1 MISFNLRNRIAFLY
15 MAFSAIIIALLLT
28 IIYFVVQITVYSHL
42 DTDLDTEMQE
52 VTNSLVALDDKL
64 VFANKFEWGE
74 KEHSQIEV
82 NPTFIQVFDS
92 VGNSIRKTGN
102 LKDSGLKFQKGK
114 IEVIYFEHTLSN
126 SPVRQIQTPVLSDSG
141 RVIAYVSVA
150 ISLKESF
157 LVLTNLKNSLLISFP
172 VVLLILFFASRII
185 AGRAIAPINKV
196 IDTAS
201 RITKE
206 NLDERIEVPQRKD
219 EIFSLS
225 VTINGLL
232 DRLEDVVKREKQF
245 TADASHELRTPLSI
259 IKGTLEVLN
268 RKPRE
273 VEHYQ
278 EKIDYVIQEV
288 DRITS
293 LIDSLLELARLG
305 SANVA
310 PDIVSFDLNGIVFD
324 IVNRYK
330 SAFQARKLEFITR
343 VDGELTV
350 YADPSMCDIIVSNI
364 VSNSIKYSNNNNSV
378 IIETGLRDK
387 RVFCSVKDFGNGIKK
402 EDIPKIFD
410 RFYRVD
416 ESRDAKIVGK
426 GLGLSIVK
434 KLAEIQSIEISVESE
449 VGVGTTFTI
458 YIPPFLLS

>member
-1 MISFNLRNRIAFLY
+1 

-28 IIYFVVQITVYSHL
+28 IIYFVVQVTVYSHL
-42 DTDLDTEMQE
+42 DTDLDTEMLE
-52 VTNSLVALDDKL
+52 VTNSIVVVDNKL

-92 VGNSIRKTGN
+92 AGNSIKKTGN
-102 LKDSGLKFQKGK
+102 LKDSGLKFLKDVSG
-114 IEVIYFEHTLSN
+114 VIYFEHTLSN
-126 SPVRQIQTPVLSDSG
+126 SPVRQIQTPVFSDSG
-141 RVIAYVSVA
+141 RIAAYVSVA

-157 LVLTNLKNSLLISFP
+157 LVLDNLKNSLLISFP
-172 VVLLILFFASRII
+172 VVLLILFFVSRII

-196 IDTAS
+196 IDTAA

-206 NLDERIEVPQRKD
+206 NLDERIEVPHRKD

-232 DRLEDVVKREKQF
+232 DRLEEVVKREKQF

-259 IKGTLEVLN
+259 IRGTLEVLN

-273 VEHYQ
+273 VEHYR
-278 EKIDYVIQEV
+278 EKIDYVIREV

-310 PDIVSFDLNGIVFD
+310 PDIVNFDLNRIVMD
-324 IVNRYK
+324 IVGRYK
-330 SAFQARKLEFITR
+330 AASEVKEVKLITHL
-343 VDGELTV
+343 DGNLIV
-350 YADPSMCDIIVSNI
+350 YADPSMCDIIVSNM
-364 VSNSIKYSNNNNSV
+364 VSNAIKYSNNNNSV
-378 IIETGLRDK
+378 IVETGTRDDK
-387 RVFCSVKDFGNGIKK
+387 FFCSVQDFGNGIKK

-410 RFYRVD
+410 RFFRVD